1 MLIFK
6 ENIIN
11 VTARMIYLPESLSE
25 PWTRK
30 DHGTRQV
37 RELHLNEVQVRVEVE
52 VEARVQVQVN
62 EM

>member
-1 MLIFK
+1 ML
-6 ENIIN
+6 
-11 VTARMIYLPESLSE
+11 YLPESLSE
-25 PWTRK
+25 PWTRR